1 MLPLPTVRAMMI
13 FARRIRRPEVKS
25 IKRRLVWL
33 LVMLPFLTG
42 CDAVEGLGKLVD
54 DLLKRFTG

>member
-1 MLPLPTVRAMMI
+1 M
-13 FARRIRRPEVKS
+13 KS

-33 LVMLPFLTG
+33 LVMLPFVIG
-42 CDAVEGLGKLVD
+42 CDAVEDLGKIVD

>member
-1 MLPLPTVRAMMI
+1 M
-13 FARRIRRPEVKS
+13 KS

-33 LVMLPFLTG
+33 LVMAPFLIG

>member
-1 MLPLPTVRAMMI
+1 M
-13 FARRIRRPEVKS
+13 KS

-33 LVMLPFLTG
+33 LVMLPFVTG
-42 CDAVEGLGKLVD
+42 CDAVEDLGKIVD